1 MVRSKT
7 QSAVLAHESTSSRTS
22 GRGFTLVELLVVIGI
37 IALLIGI
44 LLPALT
50 KAREQANQVKCMANL
65 RQIGQAVIMYAGENQ
80 GYLPFGFVVNLE
92 TIGGGSPPV
101 PGRDTYVDLSNPTS
115 ISLFVDWTMLITH
128 EISSLGAENY
138 DAMVKGGQT
147 NGANNPKLRGVF
159 ICPSAPQSETDSF
172 NIFTDYS
179 CHPRLMPN
187 LGTEDYYLESQET
200 VARHGTPV
208 KMYLKSY
215 KLAHIKRATDI
226 AVIFDGSVESRGGL
240 WNASADAF
248 ALDHGGGYTDM
259 TDAYGLSSNTLP
271 TNAGQPINLLAP
283 NAKTSDIN
291 LDDTPNWGNIRFRHG
306 GNNQANALMM
316 DGHVQ
321 AFTYN
326 KIAQTTDLL
335 RLNINVNP

>member
-1 MVRSKT
+1 
-7 QSAVLAHESTSSRTS
+7 
-22 GRGFTLVELLVVIGI
+22 VELLVVIGI

-44 LLPALT
+44 LLPALS

-65 RQIGQAVIMYAGENQ
+65 RQIGQAVIMYAGDNQ

-92 TIGGGSPPV
+92 TIGGGTPAV

-115 ISLFVDWTMLITH
+115 TSLFVDWTMLITH

-138 DAMVKGGQT
+138 DNMVKSGQT

-159 ICPSAPQSETDSF
+159 VCPSAPQSETDSF
-172 NIFTDYS
+172 NVFTDYS

-187 LGTEDYYLESQET
+187 LGFPPDYYLMSQET

-208 KMYLKSY
+208 PLYLKPY
-215 KLAHIKRATDI
+215 KLGHIKRATDI
-226 AVIFDGSVESRGGL
+226 AVIFDASVTSRGGL
-240 WNASADAF
+240 WNASACAF
-248 ALDHGGGYTDM
+248 ALDYGGGYTNW

-271 TNAGQPINLLAP
+271 TNQGQPINLLGTASG
-283 NAKTSDIN
+283 ATTSDIN
-291 LDDTPNWGNIRFRHG
+291 HDDDGNWGNIRFRHG

-321 AFTYN
+321 SFTYN

-335 RLNINVNP
+335 RSNINVNP